1 MALKARC
8 DSFVV
13 ETNVHY
19 PTDINLLLDAI
30 SKVINLVSSSC
41 LNSGV
46 KGWRQHRHW
55 LRKVKRLYN
64 NSRKLKRSTSKK
76 PEKKAIREEKIKE
89 AYQSYLL
96 VVESLLERARNDI
109 DIVIEKGVV
118 KKKNIEEIQYFMSQ
132 AHILIDQIQRRVLQ
146 GEVILHEAKIFSLF
160 EPHTEW
166 ISKGK
171 AGVPQE
177 LGLKVCVVED
187 QYGFILH
194 HRVMQKEQDVDIAV
208 IMAKTAKQKF
218 PSLSSCSFD
227 KGFHSPDNRT
237 NLSKVLDQVILP
249 KKGKLSAQERE
260 IEHSETFRVARHQHS
275 AVESAINA
283 LENHGLDR
291 CPDHGIDGFERYVA
305 LAVVASNLHKLGNI
319 LMKKKKKRLK
329 KAA

>member
-19 PTDINLLLDAI
+19 PTDINLLKDAV
-30 SKVINLVSSSC
+30 SKVITLISQTC
-41 LNSGV
+41 FLSGIT
-46 KGWRQHRHW
+46 GWRQCGYW
-55 LRKVKRLYN
+55 LRQVKRLHN
-64 NSRKLKRSTSKK
+64 HIRKLKRSTSKNPTK
-76 PEKKAIREEKIKE
+76 KADREKKIRE
-89 AYQSYLL
+89 AYRSYLSS
-96 VVESLLERARNDI
+96 VEHLLERVQNDLGL
-109 DIVIEKGVV
+109 VIEKKIV
-118 KKKNIEEIQYFMSQ
+118 KEKNIEGIKYFMSQ
-132 AHILIDQIQRRVLQ
+132 SHILIDQIERRVLR
-146 GEVILHEAKIFSLF
+146 GEVIPHEEKIFSVF

-177 LGLKVCVVED
+177 LGLKVCVIED
-187 QYGFILH
+187 QNGFILH

-208 IMAKTAKQKF
+208 VMAETAKQKF

-227 KGFHSPDNRT
+227 KGFHSPDNRKQL
-237 NLSKVLDQVILP
+237 NQILDQVIIP
-249 KKGKLSAQERE
+249 KKGKLSVKERE
-260 IEHSETFRVARHQHS
+260 VEHSETFRAARHQHS

-305 LAVVASNLHKLGNI
+305 LAVLARNLHKLGNI
-319 LMKKKKKRLK
+319 ILKKRKKRQK